1 MEITD
6 VKGGEG
12 HRQAA
17 WHSALV
23 TLVLIPLVIAL
34 IWLQEN
40 YLLAG
45 NTRLFLQASLSG
57 LVIYSVLAGILV
69 GIIVPAVR
77 IRAAFLSGAVN
88 MFQIGFRST
97 RRTVAAVSLTA
108 LGVYA
113 GCMILALSGQV
124 SFDHST
130 GAALFILLL
139 PAAIAAVMIC
149 WVLVGTHVQAYVRS
163 DGAMI
168 SVFAGVLLTAL
179 VFALSMAVLFG
190 GADVQESVAGFF
202 AAGCIAALFFFAVR
216 DVYATIIVVT
226 TSLVVLENSRID
238 PTYLVPFSPVV
249 ALCGILT
256 TGALVGLHWHFS
268 RHYTTVLLPGK

>member
-34 IWLQEN
+34 IWLLEN

-124 SFDHST
+124 SLTIQPVQRS
-130 GAALFILLL
+130 LFS
-139 PAAIAAVMIC
+139 C
-149 WVLVGTHVQAYVRS
+149 
-163 DGAMI
+163 
-168 SVFAGVLLTAL
+168 
-179 VFALSMAVLFG
+179 
-190 GADVQESVAGFF
+190 
-202 AAGCIAALFFFAVR
+202 
-216 DVYATIIVVT
+216 
-226 TSLVVLENSRID
+226 SRQR
-238 PTYLVPFSPVV
+238 L
-249 ALCGILT
+249 
-256 TGALVGLHWHFS
+256 
-268 RHYTTVLLPGK
+268 RR